1 MGVITGQQSGDGFAE
16 VVLTSKGQK
25 PTFTTLWTYEL
36 LEPSD
41 RIVDIVK
48 LDVDPDTG
56 IALYSAF
63 LEY

>member
-36 LEPSD
+36 LEPAD